1 MQCDN
6 KFGLHK
12 FFPTKVWYS
21 MGSTIGACIS
31 TKRAMPSSM
40 GVDVTK
46 QLDNI
51 TSSKDL
57 HMYLMLR
64 LYFQGKINNKLQGSI
79 R

>member
-1 MQCDN
+1 
-6 KFGLHK
+6 
-12 FFPTKVWYS
+12 

>member
-1 MQCDN
+1 
-6 KFGLHK
+6 
-12 FFPTKVWYS
+12 

-46 QLDNI
+46 QFDNI

-57 HMYLMLR
+57 KMYLMLR
-64 LYFQGKINNKLQGSI
+64 LCIQGETNSKLQGSI
-79 R
+79 